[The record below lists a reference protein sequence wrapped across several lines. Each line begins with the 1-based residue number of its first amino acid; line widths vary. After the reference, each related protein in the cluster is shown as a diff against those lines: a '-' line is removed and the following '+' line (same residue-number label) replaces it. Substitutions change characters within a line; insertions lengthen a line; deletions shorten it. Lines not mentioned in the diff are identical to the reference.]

1 MTISRASRT
10 ATTIFWGLCRAMAS
24 RLPSPAP
31 MAAIA
36 RPPDSSLR
44 LSSALAIF
52 SGCISKGLTA
62 SAPIFSFFVAW
73 ATGTRLM
80 KGSQWAK

>member
-10 ATTIFWGLCRAMAS
+10 ATTIFWGLWRAMAS

-36 RPPDSSLR
+36 RPPESSLR
-44 LSSALAIF
+44 LSNAFAIF

-62 SAPIFSFFVAW
+62 RAPIFRRLVAW